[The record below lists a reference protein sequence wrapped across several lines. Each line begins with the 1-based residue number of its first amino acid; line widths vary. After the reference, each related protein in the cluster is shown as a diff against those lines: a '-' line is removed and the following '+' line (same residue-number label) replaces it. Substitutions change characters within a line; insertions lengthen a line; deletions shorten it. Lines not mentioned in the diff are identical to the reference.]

1 MKSPFNFFSNSSD
14 EERTQELK
22 GLSLFKELSG
32 RELRE
37 LEELLHERSYLP
49 EEVIFDE
56 GDIGLGLFIVVS
68 GRVKGVSS
76 HAGLKQMATEFGRG
90 EVLGVLSVLD
100 EVRRTARVVAGGP
113 SKAVA

>member
-37 LEELLHERSYLP
+37 LSHELFPGESVPPRANVCKLP
-49 EEVIFDE
+49 
-56 GDIGLGLFIVVS
+56 S
-68 GRVKGVSS
+68 
-76 HAGLKQMATEFGRG
+76 
-90 EVLGVLSVLD
+90 
-100 EVRRTARVVAGGP
+100 ARVSFVR
-113 SKAVA
+113 KASASYS